1 MNNPV
6 ITPDGI
12 SYERDVLKL
21 HFNKNGN
28 SDPLTKRQVTFNE
41 VIENTMLK
49 KAIEN
54 WIEELILVY
63 FVIVF
68 DRNPLSV
75 YIN

>member
-41 VIENTMLK
+41 VIENVMLK
-49 KAIEN
+49 NAIEN
-54 WIEELILVY
+54 W
-63 FVIVF
+63 
-68 DRNPLSV
+68 
-75 YIN
+75 

>member
-1 MNNPV
+1 
-6 ITPDGI
+6 
-12 SYERDVLKL
+12 
-21 HFNKNGN
+21 
-28 SDPLTKRQVTFNE
+28 
-41 VIENTMLK
+41 MLK

-54 WIEELILVY
+54 WKEELILVY